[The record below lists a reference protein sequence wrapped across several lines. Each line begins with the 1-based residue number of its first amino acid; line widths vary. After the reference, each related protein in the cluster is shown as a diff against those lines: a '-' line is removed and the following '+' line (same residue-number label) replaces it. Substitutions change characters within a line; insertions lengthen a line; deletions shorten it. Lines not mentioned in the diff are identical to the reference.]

1 MVDDIFDNSRPRS
14 RVEIRTGVGRRR
26 RWTEEQKGRIVA
38 ERLAHQRRQPGGGLS
53 NLEPHELAGT
63 VMKEAVKRSGVDPK
77 QVNYVTVGNCIPT
90 DSHFAYVGRGDP
102 GRTADGVGGDDR
114 QSAVLVGAAGGGDD
128 GAEHPARRLRLR
140 AAASR

>member
-1 MVDDIFDNSRPRS
+1 MLDDIFDNSRPRS

-38 ERLAHQRRQPGGGLS
+38 ERLAHQRRQPIRPPAKVNRRRNQNPQAWLRSAIGSFGGGLS
-53 NLEPHELAGT
+53 NLGPHELVGT

-90 DSHFAYVGRGDP
+90 DSHFA
-102 GRTADGVGGDDR
+102 
-114 QSAVLVGAAGGGDD
+114 
-128 GAEHPARRLRLR
+128 
-140 AAASR
+140 